1 MISLFDPVTVLP
13 VDALQH
19 LLRASTPINYPAS
32 SRAKSYQQWRM
43 EVDDSPIFR
52 YIYRH
57 FAPGRHLEYGTWR
70 GEGTCYV
77 LEECAATVWTLNL
90 PFGERTDNGSAVYGA
105 YPEELSDLKEWGTRL
120 GCQASNWP
128 QTDNI
133 PFVGYKY
140 ILRGFGHRV
149 AQIYTDSRQW
159 DSSHYPNGFFDSCLI
174 DGGHTPEIVVHDTM
188 QALRLVRRGGLIL
201 WHDFCPD
208 NEIVRDLASAKGV
221 VEAIHQLSDLLTK
234 FHSLHWIEPSFI
246 LLGIK
251 N

>member
-1 MISLFDPVTVLP
+1 MISLFPPVTVLP
-13 VDALQH
+13 VDALRE
-19 LLRASTPINYPAS
+19 LLRAPAPIDYPAN
-32 SRAKSYQQWRM
+32 SRAKPYQQWRM
-43 EVDDSPIFR
+43 EVDDAPIFR

-90 PFGERTDNGSAVYGA
+90 PFGERLGDGSKVYGW
-105 YPEELSDLKEWGTRL
+105 YPEELPELKEWGSRL
-120 GCQASNWP
+120 GFEVSDNP

-149 AQIYTDSRQW
+149 AQVYTDSREW
-159 DSSHYPNGFFDSCLI
+159 DSSHYPDGFFDSCLI
-174 DGGHTPEIVVHDTM
+174 DGGHIPEIVVNDTM
-188 QALRLVRRGGLIL
+188 QALRLVRSGGVIM

-208 NEIVRDLASAKGV
+208 DEIVRNFATAKGV
-221 VEAIHQLSDLLTK
+221 VTAIHQITDLLTG
-234 FHSLHWIEPSFI
+234 FRSLHWIEPSFI

-251 N
+251 G